1 MVRQRSRL
9 VLVVLDLAALT
20 LCLSAALLLFNK
32 QGTGNQ
38 RQEIFANVVLSLPLL
53 VAVVVCFALNKLYT
67 RQPAHPALKGLG
79 ASPVRAASPLGVLTL
94 LTADSLVTMPYIM
107 CCLGIAGY
115 AVSSASTISSAPS
128 GLRRHSS
135 P

>member
-1 MVRQRSRL
+1 MIWQRSRL

-20 LCLSAALLLFNK
+20 LCLSGALLLFNK
-32 QGTGNQ
+32 LGTGNQ

-67 RQPAHPALKGLG
+67 RQPRPALKGLG

-94 LTADSLVTMPYIM
+94 LTADSLVSLPYIM
-107 CCLGIAGY
+107 HGLVIGGFAVLGIDHFPD
-115 AVSSASTISSAPS
+115 PS
-128 GLRRHSS
+128 GLRQHWS